1 MMLIVSDIVG
11 LPGLPSTKFGIRQW
25 LKRLAVPLVRD
36 GNRFTF
42 ALSDLPAPVRAAFL
56 DREAAE
62 FGLDPGQYDEAAHAR
77 LEDATPRMRARAEA
91 DARLVTFIEAR
102 VQAGLSQEDAFKAA
116 RAKFGPKGTS
126 RATLLRNMKAVKGVD
141 PVNFAPALLTDHCR
155 VGGRKGPAAGESP
168 EAWAYFLHRISAA
181 HPDWPL
187 AAAYDEVERIKA
199 QMGWHWPSR
208 ATIYNRWNALPQSAQ
223 LTLRF
228 GAEKAAEMLR
238 QPVPRKRD
246 EVPPMHIWSLDGQ
259 TRNVNAG
266 FEDGTEGR
274 PIELRLVDVGSGRI
288 VGWRLCNTENAIDT
302 AALIIEAVRKYGA
315 PKFICTDNS
324 RAFSSHLIAGGTKF
338 KFRKRKDAPRRME
351 PPGVCQLLGI
361 DVFYHK
367 PRNGQAKYVERTFA
381 ETQRRVDAGPEFKG
395 AHTGAS
401 VLSKPD
407 GPIKAVPLATI
418 VEVSE
423 REYRHHNARIR
434 RGGFAKGRSFDAIFE
449 AGTKDAPL
457 RMPTE
462 RQFYRASLAYRPVS
476 VDRNGR
482 FEVEGWIY
490 GGPDTQDALL
500 AWHGKGQVLVG
511 INPHDFEAPA
521 VAYDPDGRLIADDIE
536 AVVPG
541 EYRSMKGL
549 QAYKRHEKAAQREI
563 RKAKA
568 HNALAGAALLE
579 KARQAQAAA
588 TPTEPDR
595 PRSKVVQ
602 PPFGGPLID
611 TPRRPESAIL
621 PRHREAFAEF
631 VGRPKGTAG

>member
-1 MMLIVSDIVG
+1 MMLSVSEITG
-11 LPGLPSTKFGIRQW
+11 LQGVPGTNRGVRDW
-25 LKRLAVPLVRD
+25 LKRLAVPLVED

-42 ALSDLPAPVRAAFL
+42 ALSDLPAPVRVAFL

-77 LEDATPRMRARAEA
+77 LEDATPRTRARAEA
-91 DARLVTFIEAR
+91 DARLVTFIKAR

-116 RAKFGPKGTS
+116 RAKFGAKGTS

-141 PVNFAPALLTDHCR
+141 PANFAPALLTDHCR

-168 EAWAYFLHRISAA
+168 EAWAYFLKLIEDA
-181 HPDWPL
+181 HEEWPL
-187 AAAYDEVERIKA
+187 AAAYDRVERIKA

-208 ATIYNRWNALPQSAQ
+208 ATIYNRWNALPQSTK
-223 LTLRF
+223 LTLRH
-228 GAEKAAEMLR
+228 GAEKALKLIR
-238 QPVPRKRD
+238 QPVIRD
-246 EVPPMHIWSLDGQ
+246 RRTIAPMHIWSLDGQ
-259 TRNVNAG
+259 VRNVKVT

-288 VGWRLCNTENAIDT
+288 VSWRLCKTENAIET
-302 AALIIEAVRKYGA
+302 AALIIDAVRRHGA
-315 PKFICTDNS
+315 PKFIYTDNS
-324 RAFSSHLIAGGTKF
+324 KAFASHLVAGGAKF
-338 KFRKRKDAPRRME
+338 KFRKRKDGPRGLE
-351 PPGVCQLLGI
+351 PPGVCQSLGI
-361 DVFYHK
+361 EVLFAK
-367 PRNGQAKYVERTFA
+367 PRNGQTKYVERTFA
-381 ETQRRVDAGPEFKG
+381 ETQARIDAGPEFKG
-395 AHTGAS
+395 AHTGS
-401 VLSKPD
+401 NTLRKPD
-407 GPIKAVPLATI
+407 GKATAIPLALLI
-418 VEVSE
+418 EVTE
-423 REYRHHNARIR
+423 RELAHHNAMTR
-434 RGGFAKGRSFDAIFE
+434 RGGFAKGRSFNRVFLD
-449 AGTKDAPL
+449 GTKDAPS

-462 RQFYRASLAYRPVS
+462 RQFYRASLAYKPVS

-490 GGPDTQDALL
+490 GGPDTRDALV
-500 AWHGKGQVLVG
+500 AWHGKGQILAG

-521 VAYDPDGRLIADDIE
+521 VAYDPDGHRIADDIE

-602 PPFGGPLID
+602 PPFGGPLTD
-611 TPRRPESAIL
+611 TPRRPESAIKPEHKAAL
-621 PRHREAFAEF
+621 AEF
-631 VGRPKGTAG
+631 TGIPQWTAR